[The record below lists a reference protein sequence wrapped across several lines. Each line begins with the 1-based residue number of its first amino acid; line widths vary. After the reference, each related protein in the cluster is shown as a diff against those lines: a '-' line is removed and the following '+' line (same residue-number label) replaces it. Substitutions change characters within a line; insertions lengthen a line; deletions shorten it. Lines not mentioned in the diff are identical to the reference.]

1 MNQYFTNNDNLK
13 SDIRTLKYNYKE
25 HNFIFESD
33 LGVFS
38 KNKVDI
44 GTITLIESYFNY
56 GRKNVKV
63 LDVGCGYGVIG
74 ITLSKIMN
82 CKLDM
87 IDVNERALQLSK
99 NNLIKNKVNANV
111 FKSNCYEDIKDKYDV
126 IITNPPIKAGKKIYM
141 KIINDSFK
149 YLKKDGELWFVMKNS
164 HGVKT
169 VYKNLQNIKNSQII
183 KKNKGFY
190 VILTK
195 NA

>member
-111 FKSNCYEDIKDKYDV
+111 FKSNCYENIKDKYDV

-149 YLKKDGELWFVMKNS
+149 YLKNYGL
-164 HGVKT
+164 
-169 VYKNLQNIKNSQII
+169 L
-183 KKNKGFY
+183 
-190 VILTK
+190 
-195 NA
+195 

>member
-13 SDIRTLKYNYKE
+13 SNKKTLKYTYKNQE
-25 HNFIFESD
+25 FTFETD

-38 KNKVDI
+38 KDKIDI
-44 GTITLIESYFNY
+44 GSITLIESYFIH
-56 GRKNVKV
+56 GRKDVKV

-74 ITLSKIMN
+74 ITLSKIMD
-82 CKLDM
+82 CELDM
-87 IDVNERALQLSK
+87 IDVNERALELCK
-99 NNLIKNKVNANV
+99 NNLIKNHVKANV
-111 FKSNCYEDIKDKYDV
+111 FKSNCYENIKDKYDV

-149 YLKKDGELWFVMKNS
+149 YLKKDGELWFVMKNK

-169 VYKNLQNIKNSQII
+169 VFKNLQNIKNSQIM